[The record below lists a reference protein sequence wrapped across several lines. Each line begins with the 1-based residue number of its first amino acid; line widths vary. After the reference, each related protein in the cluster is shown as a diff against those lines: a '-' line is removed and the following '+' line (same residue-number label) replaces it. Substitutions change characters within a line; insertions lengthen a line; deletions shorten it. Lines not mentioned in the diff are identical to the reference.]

1 MTGLYRQQYSLIF
14 QIILLGCLAVFGF
27 GESAKAQDV
36 VGLQQ
41 GDYYEQS
48 TANASYLINKKADLS
63 LEQVLR
69 SNGQFQPVQTPW
81 LDFGIVDGRVWIK
94 FPVKNLTDQNGE
106 WIIDLQRQ
114 QIENLQVYLI
124 REDGNVAT
132 LIDLP
137 TGNVY
142 SDRPIDDRY
151 LAARFTLVANEKAD
165 MYVSYISES
174 TSWMPVAFAS
184 PESYRAARDREERIN
199 WTLNGALIAMFL
211 IALVMARVIGWK
223 LSAAFCTY
231 IGFGM
236 LFVASQEGYL
246 FQYFFRDDP
255 SLFYVYTPFLTVGM
269 AMSAIL
275 FARTL
280 FETKTTFPEYDLV
293 LKSYFYSGLAFSL
306 VMLSLFSA
314 REFVALVFLWMP
326 VGAALRIG
334 LGIKAKKRRLAG
346 AGLFLL
352 GSVFVLLTMIFT
364 ALAHLF
370 PGYLS
375 LAATL
380 DFGHFALLA
389 ESIAFASAVVIRML
403 QMRNKLDDTLR
414 SELATTREK
423 LRLAGALRD
432 SQSKF
437 NAARRQAEQRRAELA
452 SASHDLQQPLLSL
465 RKGLAELAVSDPE
478 INARMQSAF
487 DYLERLAG
495 RNIENTM
502 PAKRSTDLRNSQVEC
517 FQADAVLDNIVAM
530 FGDEAKAKNLS
541 LRYKPTDLEISADPL
556 ALMRI
561 ISNLVSNAI
570 KHTQTGGIL
579 IACRPRADHLLLQVH
594 DTGPGMDKETLK
606 RLLKPYQKGERSSGT
621 GLGLHLVESMCREQG
636 LPFTARSVPEHGCTF
651 SVQIPRC

>member
-1 MTGLYRQQYSLIF
+1 M
-14 QIILLGCLAVFGF
+14 
-27 GESAKAQDV
+27 
-36 VGLQQ
+36 
-41 GDYYEQS
+41 
-48 TANASYLINKKADLS
+48 
-63 LEQVLR
+63 
-69 SNGQFQPVQTPW
+69 
-81 LDFGIVDGRVWIK
+81 
-94 FPVKNLTDQNGE
+94 
-106 WIIDLQRQ
+106 
-114 QIENLQVYLI
+114 QVYLI

-280 FETKTTFPEYDLV
+280 FETKNTFPKYDLV

-346 AGLFLL
+346 SGLFLL

-370 PGYLS
+370 PGHLS

-423 LRLAGALRD
+423 LRLADALRD

-437 NAARRQAEQRRAELA
+437 NQARNQAEQRRAQLA

-487 DYLERLAG
+487 DYLEKLAG

-594 DTGPGMDKETLK
+594 DTGPGMDKKTLK